1 MLLAAT
7 MLAQHGIETPPQLLT
22 AADAGSELR
31 EAWQQIPGQRSSL
44 TGWRYLLLLAGKQE
58 VKPDRMILRF
68 VADAVGRDVRE
79 DEAAEL
85 VSAAAGLLE
94 VQAREL
100 DYQIWQYQSGRTR
113 PEETPKP
120 PRGRRPSVRASPLH
134 VPRDTGAHP

>member
-1 MLLAAT
+1 M
-7 MLAQHGIETPPQLLT
+7 T
-22 AADAGSELR
+22 AADTGSVLR

-68 VADAVGRDVRE
+68 VADALGREVRE
-79 DEAAEL
+79 DEAAEF
-85 VSAAAGLLE
+85 VRAAAGLLE

-113 PEETPKP
+113 PEEIT
-120 PRGRRPSVRASPLH
+120 
-134 VPRDTGAHP
+134 